1 MSAVEDILSQI
12 PLGQLAGQ
20 LGVSEP
26 EAEQAARTAL
36 PALLGGIQANTD
48 DPGGASSFAQAVQ
61 QHDPGLVEGGVDLNQ
76 VDPNDGQKIVS
87 HVFGAQ
93 QDQVVQQLGGVGGV
107 GSSLIQKLLPILAP
121 IVMAYIAKQLTGAT
135 SNVGSNT
142 GADGGLG
149 GLLGG
154 LLGGVLGGG
163 GAPAQQQQQSGPD
176 LGSILGGLL
185 GGGTRH

>member
-20 LGVSEP
+20 LGVNEQ

-36 PALLGGIQANTD
+36 PALLGGIQANTE

-61 QHDPGLVEGGVDLNQ
+61 QHDPSLVEGGVDLNQ
-76 VDPNDGQKIVS
+76 VDPNDGQKIVN

-107 GSSLIQKLLPILAP
+107 GGSALIQKLLPILAP
-121 IVMAYIAKQLTGAT
+121 IVMAYLAKQLTGAT
-135 SNVGSNT
+135 SNVRVRTAASAACWAVCSAGCSVAAT
-142 GADGGLG
+142 RLR
-149 GLLGG
+149 
-154 LLGGVLGGG
+154 
-163 GAPAQQQQQSGPD
+163 PQQQGGPD

-185 GGGTRH
+185 GGGTRR

>member
-20 LGVSEP
+20 LGVNEQ
-26 EAEQAARTAL
+26 EAEQAVRNTL
-36 PALLGGIQANTD
+36 PALLGGIHANTQ
-48 DPGGASSFAQAVQ
+48 DPGGAASFASAVQ
-61 QHDPGLVEGGVDLNQ
+61 QHDASLVEGGVDLNQ
-76 VDPNDGQKIVS
+76 VDPNDGQKIVN

-93 QDQVVQQLGGVGGV
+93 QDQVVQQLGGLGGS

-121 IVMAYIAKQLTGAT
+121 IVMAYLAKQLTGAT
-135 SNVGSNT
+135 SNVGA
-142 GADGGLG
+142 GGGLG
-149 GLLGG
+149 GMLGG

-163 GAPAQQQQQSGPD
+163 GNTSASSGPD

-185 GGGTRH
+185 GGGTR

>member
-20 LGVSEP
+20 LGVNEQ

-36 PALLGGIQANTD
+36 PALLGGIQANTE
-48 DPGGASSFAQAVQ
+48 DPGGAASFAQAVQ
-61 QHDPGLVEGGVDLNQ
+61 QHDGSLVEGGVDLNQ
-76 VDPNDGQKIVS
+76 VDPNDGQKIVN

-93 QDQVVQQLGGVGGV
+93 QNQVVQQLGGVGGSG
-107 GSSLIQKLLPILAP
+107 GSALIQKLLPILAP

-135 SNVGSNT
+135 SNA

-163 GAPAQQQQQSGPD
+163 GAPAQQQQSGPD

>member
-1 MSAVEDILSQI
+1 VNEQ
-12 PLGQLAGQ
+12 
-20 LGVSEP
+20 
-26 EAEQAARTAL
+26 EAEQATRTAL
-36 PALLGGIQANTD
+36 PALLGGIQANTE

-61 QHDPGLVEGGVDLNQ
+61 QHDPSLVEGGVDLNE
-76 VDPNDGQKIVS
+76 VDPNEGQKIVN

-93 QDQVVQQLGGVGGV
+93 QGQVVQQLGGVGGV
-107 GSSLIQKLLPILAP
+107 GAGLIQKLLPILAP
-121 IVMAYIAKQLTGAT
+121 IVMAYLAKQLTGAT
-135 SNVGSNT
+135 SNV

-163 GAPAQQQQQSGPD
+163 HAPAAQQPGGPD

-185 GGGTRH
+185 GGGTR

>member
-20 LGVSEP
+20 LGVNEQ

-36 PALLGGIQANTD
+36 PALLGGIQANTE

-61 QHDPGLVEGGVDLNQ
+61 QHDGSLVEGGVDLNQ
-76 VDPNDGQKIVS
+76 VDPNDGQKIVN

-93 QDQVVQQLGGVGGV
+93 QNQVVQQLGGVGGSG
-107 GSSLIQKLLPILAP
+107 GSALIQKLLPILAP

-135 SNVGSNT
+135 SNA

-163 GAPAQQQQQSGPD
+163 GAPAQQQQSGPD

>member
-12 PLGQLAGQ
+12 PLGRLAGQ
-20 LGVSEP
+20 LGVNEQ

-36 PALLGGIQANTD
+36 PALLGGIQANTE
-48 DPGGASSFAQAVQ
+48 DPGGASSFANAVQ
-61 QHDPGLVEGGVDLNQ
+61 QHDPSLVEGGVDLNQ
-76 VDPNDGQKIVS
+76 VDPNEGQKIVN

-93 QDQVVQQLGGVGGV
+93 QDQVVQQLGGVGGAG
-107 GSSLIQKLLPILAP
+107 GSALIQKLLPILAP
-121 IVMAYIAKQLTGAT
+121 IVMAYLAKQLTGAT
-135 SNVGSNT
+135 SNVGA
-142 GADGGLG
+142 GGGLG

-163 GAPAQQQQQSGPD
+163 GGPAQQQNGPD

>member
-20 LGVSEP
+20 LGVNEQ
-26 EAEQAARTAL
+26 EAEQAVRNTL
-36 PALLGGIQANTD
+36 PALLGGIHANTQ
-48 DPGGASSFAQAVQ
+48 DPGGAASFASAVQ
-61 QHDPGLVEGGVDLNQ
+61 QHDASLVEGGVDLDQ
-76 VDPNDGQKIVS
+76 VDPNDGQKIVN

-93 QDQVVQQLGGVGGV
+93 QDQVVQQLGGLGGS

-121 IVMAYIAKQLTGAT
+121 IVMAYLAKQLTGAT
-135 SNVGSNT
+135 SNVG
-142 GADGGLG
+142 ADGGLG
-149 GLLGG
+149 GMLGG

-163 GAPAQQQQQSGPD
+163 GNTSASSGPD

-185 GGGTRH
+185 GGGTR

>member
-12 PLGQLAGQ
+12 PLGQLASQ
-20 LGVSEP
+20 LGVNEQ
-26 EAEQAARTAL
+26 EAEQATRTAL
-36 PALLGGIQANTD
+36 PALLGGIQANTE
-48 DPGGASSFAQAVQ
+48 DPGGASSFSQAVQ
-61 QHDPGLVEGGVDLNQ
+61 QHDPSLVEGGVDLNQ
-76 VDPNDGQKIVS
+76 VDPNDGQKIVN

-93 QDQVVQQLGGVGGV
+93 QGQVVQQLGGVGGAG
-107 GSSLIQKLLPILAP
+107 GSALIQKLLPILAP

-135 SNVGSNT
+135 SNVG
-142 GADGGLG
+142 ADGGLG

-163 GAPAQQQQQSGPD
+163 NAPAAQQQGGPD

-185 GGGTRH
+185 GGGTRR